1 MEDRTAIKLCE
12 SHLASLF
19 EAIKRNEIENVE
31 RIEHVLTRQEECVA
45 CTYLLK
51 ADEPVA
57 TVLSRFL
64 QQEGLLAVSP
74 LKQTLI
80 SHILFWLLR
89 ISLFA
94 SSILIAL
101 GIESIV
107 RQIVLGEYAFG
118 LPSLNSF
125 GVIELIAIG
134 VLSLLIFL
142 TIDDRLID

>member
-1 MEDRTAIKLCE
+1 MKLCE

-19 EAIKRNEIENVE
+19 EAIKRNDIENVE
-31 RIEHVLTRQEECVA
+31 KFEHVLTPAEECVA

-57 TVLSRFL
+57 AVLSRFL
-64 QQEGLLAVSP
+64 EKEGLLVASHT
-74 LKQTLI
+74 KETLVD
-80 SHILFWLLR
+80 HLLFWLLR
-89 ISLFA
+89 TSLFA

-118 LPSLNSF
+118 LPSLTSL
-125 GVIELIAIG
+125 GVIEFIAIG
-134 VLSLLIFL
+134 IISLLIFL
-142 TIDDRLID
+142 TVDDRFID